1 MNSRSKWSLAL
12 ALLLPMSCLS
22 GCAAMMTGMEF
33 LAEIGECAAGVDCVQ
48 DRDGFDGVQSD
59 DGMSAIAAGTR
70 PMPTYSSGSSSSSD
84 SNAKKKSCTTAAC
97 KCPRTAKACQ

>member
-1 MNSRSKWSLAL
+1 MNRISKIGLTL
-12 ALLLPMSCLS
+12 GFLLSMSCLS

-48 DRDGFDGVQSD
+48 DRNGFDGVQSD

-70 PMPTYSSGSSSSSD
+70 SLPSTSSAS
-84 SNAKKKSCTTAAC
+84 KSKSRSTSTGNGRPAC
-97 KCPRTAKACQ
+97 GRHACQ